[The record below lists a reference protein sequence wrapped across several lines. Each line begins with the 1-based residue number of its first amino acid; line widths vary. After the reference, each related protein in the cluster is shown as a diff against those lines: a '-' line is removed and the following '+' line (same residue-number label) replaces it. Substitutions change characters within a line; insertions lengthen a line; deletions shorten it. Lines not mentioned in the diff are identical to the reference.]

1 MKKPPNPKLLASLAA
16 ILTKY
21 DPDELHDA
29 IELIFDPK
37 RQDLLRG
44 FHNRANKLLPN
55 NKTEIPNEP
64 IDRERVS
71 SIKEARPMDADVIDK
86 AILALVNA
94 PWTKANSIMRRLTNR
109 HNLPP
114 INGRTSKQRRDQF
127 LSLVENASPTLLDEI
142 ISDLQLTHQEGGTL
156 EQWSEIILRDRKS

>member
-37 RQDLLRG
+37 RQDLLRE
-44 FHNRANKLLPN
+44 FHNRANKFRPN

-64 IDRERVS
+64 IDRERIS
-71 SIKEARPMDADVIDK
+71 SIKKARPTDADVIDK
-86 AILALVNA
+86 AISALGNT
-94 PWTKANSIMRRLTNR
+94 PWTKANPIMRRLAHR
-109 HNLPP
+109 HNLRP
-114 INGRTSKQRRDQF
+114 INGKTSKQRQDQF
-127 LSLVENASPTLLDEI
+127 LSLVENASPTLLNEI
-142 ISDLQLTHQEGGTL
+142 ISDLQLTHQEGSTL